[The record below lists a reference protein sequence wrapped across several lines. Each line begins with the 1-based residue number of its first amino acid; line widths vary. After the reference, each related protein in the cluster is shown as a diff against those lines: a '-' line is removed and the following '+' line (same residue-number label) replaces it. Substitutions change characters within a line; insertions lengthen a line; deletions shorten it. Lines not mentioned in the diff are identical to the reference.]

1 MHGSARGRAVIIG
14 TGIDIAEIARFE
26 RFVRENNLPLLQRL
40 FTPREY
46 AYCSARRLSAQ
57 HFALRFAAK
66 ESFLKALG
74 TGLRDGINWLDI
86 EVVNDDLGK
95 PALELSGK
103 AAEFFLAKGGGRCHL
118 SLSHDAGC
126 AIAMVVLEER

>member
-1 MHGSARGRAVIIG
+1 MIIG

-26 RFVRENNLPLLQRL
+26 RFVRENNRPLLDRL
-40 FTPREY
+40 FTRREY
-46 AYCSARRLSAQ
+46 EYCTARRFSAQ

-86 EVVNDDLGK
+86 EVVNDNLGK
-95 PALELSGK
+95 PVLELSGK
-103 AAEFFLAKGGGRCHL
+103 AAEFFGARGGGSCHL

-126 AIAMVVLEER
+126 AIAMVVLEGR